1 MSLYPVEVSA
11 LSDVSGRAA
20 DLGEIDRIMVDSYA
34 EMIMAFTIALAVV
47 VRSGA
52 ESGEIKSKFAAMQ
65 LLVDSWRIS

>member
-1 MSLYPVEVSA
+1 
-11 LSDVSGRAA
+11 
-20 DLGEIDRIMVDSYA
+20 
-34 EMIMAFTIALAVV
+34 MIMAFTIALAVV